1 MVMHLPASRQH
12 SASLFSSSLERERES
27 YINLLLCFRV
37 VVQKILAVP
46 LDQREFP
53 CIFDNV
59 YIGTLNDSNK
69 KQLL

>member
-27 YINLLLCFRV
+27 YINLLLCFHV
-37 VVQKILAVP
+37 AVQKILAVP

-53 CIFDNV
+53 
-59 YIGTLNDSNK
+59 
-69 KQLL
+69 